1 MDRPSESPHYGNPSP
16 PFWFIGDEGF
26 LVKMVYLEVSW
37 GADMALDSTPG
48 HPRITQLVSGSL
60 RRIWFLVCLAKD
72 PCMERP
78 PEGAP
83 EGLRGV
89 TWKVVENFPWVC
101 EPT

>member
-1 MDRPSESPHYGNPSP
+1 MAVTEKHAQAIRIPTLWELSP
-16 PFWFIGDEGF
+16 PFWFIGDEAF

-37 GADMALDSTPG
+37 GADMALDSAPG

-60 RRIWFLVCLAKD
+60 RRIWFLVCLAKG

-83 EGLRGV
+83 EGLR
-89 TWKVVENFPWVC
+89 
-101 EPT
+101 